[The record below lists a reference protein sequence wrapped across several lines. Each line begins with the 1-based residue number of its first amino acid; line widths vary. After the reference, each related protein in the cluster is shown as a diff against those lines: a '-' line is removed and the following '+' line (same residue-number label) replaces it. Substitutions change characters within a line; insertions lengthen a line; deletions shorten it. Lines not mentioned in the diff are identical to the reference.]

1 MAGRILLAAI
11 FACCLGGGAQA
22 TTIAAPRPHD
32 AALGCTRM
40 IDMVADFREGLPFG
54 TPWSYREV
62 YTDDLGKVERD
73 EVEAFASYM
82 LTSHGRQDR
91 VPMEVHSI
99 HVLGGDE
106 FERFYVLT
114 LKRSQWQLK
123 RYEEDGMLNLIEID
137 DPHWDISYSTW
148 LVRFS
153 SNTLRSV
160 RQADDL
166 LFLKS
171 ELEPLENCPS
181 APDKLR
187 LEQD

>member
-1 MAGRILLAAI
+1 
-11 FACCLGGGAQA
+11 
-22 TTIAAPRPHD
+22 
-32 AALGCTRM
+32 M

-123 RYEEDGMLNLIEID
+123 RYEEDGMLNPIEID
-137 DPHWDISYSTW
+137 DPHWDTGYSTW
-148 LVRFS
+148 LVHFS
-153 SNTLRSV
+153 SHSLRSV

-166 LFLKS
+166 VYLQS
-171 ELEPLENCPS
+171 GLEKLENCPS
-181 APDKLR
+181 SLDKER
-187 LEQD
+187 LERK